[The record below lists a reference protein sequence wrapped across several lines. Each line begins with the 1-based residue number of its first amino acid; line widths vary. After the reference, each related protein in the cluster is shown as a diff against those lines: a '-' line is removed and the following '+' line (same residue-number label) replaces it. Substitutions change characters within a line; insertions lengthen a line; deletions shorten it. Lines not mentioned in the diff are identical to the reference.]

1 MNNENLITLIEV
13 LPSITSDFCCSFAP
27 MRTKEVLNL
36 TQSRVIIFIGKYPNI
51 SIKELSER
59 FNIDL
64 GALSRLI
71 NDLEHNGYISKEKSK
86 VDKRQSILALTEEE
100 GQDVFKQLEKQF
112 IVHLEQKMNY
122 LTDAEQKEFEHSLII
137 LKKIHL
143 KLKGVNYGSTI

>member
-51 SIKELSER
+51 AIKELSKR

-71 NDLEHNGYISKEKSK
+71 NDLEYNGYISKEKSK
-86 VDKRQSILALTEEE
+86 VDKRQSILALTEE

-112 IVHLEQKMNY
+112 IVHFEQKN
-122 LTDAEQKEFEHSLII
+122 EPFN
-137 LKKIHL
+137 
-143 KLKGVNYGSTI
+143 GC